1 MLDQP
6 YGKSF
11 LNHKLQIHYEKSQK
25 EHKAK
30 KKKKS
35 FPYNKLG
42 ALDVRIQLQ
51 FTILK
56 LCLIN
61 PKSKLQL

>member
-6 YGKSF
+6 YGKKN

-30 KKKKS
+30 KIKK
-35 FPYNKLG
+35 
-42 ALDVRIQLQ
+42 
-51 FTILK
+51 ILS
-56 LCLIN
+56 I
-61 PKSKLQL
+61 

>member
-6 YGKSF
+6 YGKSY

-30 KKKKS
+30 
-35 FPYNKLG
+35 NK
-42 ALDVRIQLQ
+42 IK
-51 FTILK
+51 ILS
-56 LCLIN
+56 I
-61 PKSKLQL
+61 